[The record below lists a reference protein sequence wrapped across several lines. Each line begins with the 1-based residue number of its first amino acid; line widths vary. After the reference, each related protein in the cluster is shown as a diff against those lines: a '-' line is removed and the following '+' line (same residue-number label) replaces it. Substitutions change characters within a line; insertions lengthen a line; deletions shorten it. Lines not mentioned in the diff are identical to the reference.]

1 MTILDQKIVE
11 TITFNPSIEV
21 NENVIAGNMVVLTAD
36 IIQQDDQTQ
45 VVAAIYGDGR
55 VIGVP
60 FQNDNETSLRS
71 ALS

>member
-1 MTILDQKIVE
+1 MPILEQEIVE
-11 TITFNPSIEV
+11 TITFNPQIDVS
-21 NENVIAGNMVVLTAD
+21 ENVIAGNMVVITAD
-36 IIQQDDQTQ
+36 VIRQDDPTQ

-60 FQNDNETSLRS
+60 FVNDNETSLRS